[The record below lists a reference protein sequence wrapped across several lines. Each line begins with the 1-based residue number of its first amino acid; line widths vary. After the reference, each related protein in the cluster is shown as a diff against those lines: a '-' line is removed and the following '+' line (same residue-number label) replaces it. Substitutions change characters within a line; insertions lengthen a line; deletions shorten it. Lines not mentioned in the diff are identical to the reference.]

1 MPQNAFRQPGAHA
14 IDDPM
19 KLTKQTDYAF
29 RILMFCA
36 AGGDRLSRVAD
47 ISRVYGASEPFLFKI
62 LHPLVEGGLVHT
74 VRGRNGGIRLARPA
88 SEISLA
94 EVVRL
99 TEDNFTMAECFEPDD
114 ADCPLIE
121 TCRLTSALRE
131 ALEAFLAVLDRYTV
145 ADLAKP
151 SAAVIN
157 LLSMIEAGPPT
168 SSRPGSA

>member
-1 MPQNAFRQPGAHA
+1 
-14 IDDPM
+14 M

-62 LHPLVEGGLVHT
+62 LHPLVEGGVVQT

-88 SEISLA
+88 SEITLA

-99 TEDNFTMAECFEPDD
+99 TEDNFTMAECFDLDD

-121 TCRLTSALRE
+121 NCRLTAALRE
-131 ALEAFLAVLDRYTV
+131 ALDAFLAVLEKYTV
-145 ADLAKP
+145 DDLARP

-168 SSRPGSA
+168 GARPGRA

>member
-1 MPQNAFRQPGAHA
+1 
-14 IDDPM
+14 M

-36 AGGDRLSRVAD
+36 TGGDRLSRVAD
-47 ISRVYGASEPFLFKI
+47 ISRAYGASEPFLFKI
-62 LHPLVEGGLVHT
+62 LHPLVEGGIVQT

-88 SEISLA
+88 SEITLA
-94 EVVRL
+94 DVVRL
-99 TEDNFTMAECFEPDD
+99 TEDNFAMAECFQPDD

-131 ALEAFLAVLDRYTV
+131 ALDAFLDVLEKYTID
-145 ADLAKP
+145 DLAKP

-157 LLSMIEAGPPT
+157 LLSMIEAGPPKNPK
-168 SSRPGSA
+168 PGNA

>member
-1 MPQNAFRQPGAHA
+1 
-14 IDDPM
+14 M

-47 ISRVYGASEPFLFKI
+47 IARAYGASEPFLFKI
-62 LHPLVEGGLVHT
+62 LHPLVEGGIVKT

-88 SEISLA
+88 REITLA

-99 TEDNFTMAECFEPDD
+99 TEDNFTMAECFDGED

-121 TCRLTSALRE
+121 NCRLTAALRE
-131 ALEAFLAVLDRYTV
+131 ALNAFLAVLERYTV
-145 ADLAKP
+145 DDLAKP
-151 SAAVIN
+151 SAAVIS
-157 LLSMIEAGPPT
+157 LLSMIEAGPPASVKAGT
-168 SSRPGSA
+168 A